1 MTTGSAAKY
10 SIPPAPSNLYNGEAD
25 IEDEDHYYRYRIE
38 KSKDNLTNN
47 KSRWLQVIFLFG
59 TEHCEKQLNHSNVE
73 SLVIT

>member
-38 KSKDNLTNN
+38 KSKDNLTTNLVDC
-47 KSRWLQVIFLFG
+47 KSFSSLA
-59 TEHCEKQLNHSNVE
+59 LNIVRNS
-73 SLVIT
+73 